1 MIALSIATTWL
12 TLTAAGF
19 AGLSVLD
26 RGGDGREDEEPAT
39 ATPDPLRAAST
50 CSDQSRVL
58 ADTRS
63 LIARAL
69 SD

>member
-26 RGGDGREDEEPAT
+26 RGDGREDEELA
-39 ATPDPLRAAST
+39 AEAPDSPRVASAS
-50 CSDQSRVL
+50 SDQSRVL

>member
-19 AGLSVLD
+19 AGLSALD
-26 RGGDGREDEEPAT
+26 RPGADGGDQLQSTVSGSS
-39 ATPDPLRAAST
+39 TPPDTS
-50 CSDQSRVL
+50 SDQSIVL

-63 LIARAL
+63 LIARTL